1 MRAADGPVKT
11 FVYEAVTASG
21 ERLKAHARV
30 RSELELDRDLE
41 ARGLV
46 LTRAKVVKSE
56 TARKRHRLD
65 RSSLLSF
72 TTQLATVTGA
82 GVPIVEGMRSIGTRL
97 EHENARE
104 LVSEMV
110 AGLQA
115 GESLS
120 DVMQRHPGAF
130 PPVYRSS
137 VVAGEAAGSLD
148 AVLDRLAKYLEWT
161 QSMRA
166 TATQALIYPCLLM
179 TAIFGLILVLLYYL
193 LPRILKLFPGGRESL
208 PGQTRFVLAVSD
220 FLRDNIVVL
229 AVGSLVAGF
238 AFVSWI
244 RTPDGRA
251 RFHGLLLKI
260 PRLGKVQCQ
269 LATSRFA
276 STASILQAAGCDVFT
291 VMGVAG
297 STCGNAAMERAFA
310 RAADAVRRGSTI
322 SEGLDRQP
330 EIDPLLRQMVGVG
343 EKSGELD
350 KCLDRLVRYY
360 DDEVPRS
367 VKKFL
372 TVLEPTLL
380 VGAGCIVAFIL
391 LAALM
396 PIFDLY
402 EKM

>member
-1 MRAADGPVKT
+1 MKTYEYVAVAANGT
-11 FVYEAVTASG
+11 RT
-21 ERLKAHARV
+21 KAHARA
-30 RSELELDRDLE
+30 RSEVELDRELE
-41 ARGLV
+41 SRGLV
-46 LTRAKVVKSE
+46 LARAEIVTSD
-56 TARKRHRLD
+56 TSRKLHRLD
-65 RSSLLSF
+65 AGSLLSF

-97 EHENARE
+97 EREDARD

-120 DVMQRHPGAF
+120 DVMEHHPRAF
-130 PPVYRSS
+130 PPVYRAS

-148 AVLDRLAKYLEWT
+148 AVLERLARYLEWA

-166 TATQALIYPCLLM
+166 TATQALIYPCMLM

-193 LPRILKLFPGGRESL
+193 LPRILKLFPGGRDGL
-208 PGQTRFVLAVSD
+208 PAQTRFVLAISD
-220 FLRDNIVVL
+220 FLRDNAVVL
-229 AVGSLVAGF
+229 VIATIVATV
-238 AFVSWI
+238 ATVAWV
-244 RTPDGRA
+244 RTKAGRIA
-251 RFHGLLLKI
+251 FHGALLKI
-260 PRLGKVQCQ
+260 PRLGRVQRQ

-291 VMGVAG
+291 VLGVAG
-297 STCGNAAMERAFA
+297 STCGNAAMQRAFERAS
-310 RAADAVRRGSTI
+310 DSVRRGSTI
-322 SEGLDRQP
+322 SEGLDREP

-367 VKKFL
+367 VKRFL
-372 TVLEPTLL
+372 TVLEPALL
-380 VGAGCIVAFIL
+380 VGAGVIVAFIL
-391 LAALM
+391 LAALL
-396 PIFDLY
+396 PIFEMY